1 MKTLI
6 WLCFVAAAQAQI
18 QDVSGSK
25 IKAHVKFLSSDLLEG
40 RGVGTRGGDLAAEYI
55 ASQFAVA
62 GAKPAGDGGTY
73 FQRVPLV
80 GVTTQADSTL
90 VATSGGKS
98 ASFEWQ
104 KEFVGGSH
112 RQQTNEKFDAE
123 VVFVGHGIVA
133 PEERWNDF
141 KDVDVR
147 GKIIVLF
154 TNEPQPEN
162 PEVFK
167 GKTLTYYGR
176 WTYKY
181 EQAVR
186 MGALG
191 ALIIHTT
198 PTAGYGWEVVRNS
211 WSKEDPQVR
220 LETGKPALALAGW
233 MTQDAGQKLF
243 AMAGK
248 TVDEML
254 HAADSRDF
262 RPMPLGIRLRGN
274 FNAKFR
280 PIESKNVVAFVPG
293 SDARLKHE
301 YVIFTA
307 HWDHLGVALAVNG
320 DTIYNGAIDN
330 ATGCGILLE
339 TARAWAAMEQKPRR
353 SALFLSV
360 TAEEAG
366 LRGSEYYGQHPLVPL
381 GKTAVD
387 INYDALYP
395 WGRTKD
401 IVMLGA
407 DRTTVWPIV
416 QEAAQRY
423 QYEIQPDPRPEQ
435 GSYYR
440 SDHFMLARVGVPSF
454 SVKTG
459 ALIFGKS
466 PAYSAEMFA
475 EYNTLHYHQPSDE
488 YHEDWDFSGIEQ
500 AAQFGML
507 IGLNVANS
515 EVMPTWNAG
524 DEFLPA
530 RVASGVS
537 TN

>member
-1 MKTLI
+1 MKSLI
-6 WLCFVAAAQAQI
+6 WVCFVLVAQAQI
-18 QDVSGSK
+18 QDVSGSR

-62 GAKPAGDGGTY
+62 GAKPAGDSGTY
-73 FQRVPLV
+73 FQRVPLT

-90 VATSGGKS
+90 VATGGGKS

-104 KEFVGGSH
+104 KDFVGASH

-123 VVFVGHGIVA
+123 VVFAGHGIVA
-133 PEERWNDF
+133 PEENWNDF

-154 TNEPQPEN
+154 TNEPQPGN

-181 EQAVR
+181 EQALR

-191 ALIIHTT
+191 ALIVHTT

-220 LETGKPALALAGW
+220 LKAGEPALALAGW
-233 MTQDAGQKLF
+233 ITEDAGQKLF
-243 AMAGK
+243 ALAGR
-248 TVDEML
+248 TVEQML
-254 HAADSRDF
+254 QAADSRDF
-262 RPMPLGIRLRGN
+262 RPIPLGIRMRGN
-274 FNAKFR
+274 FNAKVR
-280 PIESKNVVAFVPG
+280 PIESRNVAAVVPG
-293 SDARLKHE
+293 SDARLKDE

-339 TARAWAAMEQKPRR
+339 TARAWAALEQKPRR

-381 GKTAVD
+381 GKTALD

-401 IVMLGA
+401 IVTLGA

-488 YHEDWDFSGIEQ
+488 YHEEWDFSGIEQ
-500 AAQFGML
+500 AAKFGML

-530 RVASGVS
+530 RVASGVK
-537 TN
+537 